1 MVSRGDGMSMSFL
14 PKSGPAGSSPVRVL
28 GNVDYR
34 LARNVVVGEYRKGH
48 LSRLDICDAH
58 PELLRAAADAGE
70 DSTDECPICEEAQ
83 LRLVSFVF
91 GPRLPAGGRCVGSKK
106 ELAKLARPG
115 RDLSCYVVEVCP
127 DCGWNHL
134 AQAFSL
140 AAQGAGT

>member
-1 MVSRGDGMSMSFL
+1 MSMSFL
-14 PKSGPAGSSPVRVL
+14 PKPGPSGSSPVRVL

-34 LARNVVVGEYRKGH
+34 LARAVVVSEYRKGN

-70 DSTDECPICEEAQ
+70 EPGEDCPICDDGR
-83 LRLVSFVF
+83 LKLVSYVF
-91 GPRLPAGGRCVGSKK
+91 GARLPAGGKCVASKK

-115 RDLSCYVVEVCP
+115 ADLSCYVVEVCAE
-127 DCGWNHL
+127 CGWNYL

-140 AAQGAGT
+140 TARAAASR